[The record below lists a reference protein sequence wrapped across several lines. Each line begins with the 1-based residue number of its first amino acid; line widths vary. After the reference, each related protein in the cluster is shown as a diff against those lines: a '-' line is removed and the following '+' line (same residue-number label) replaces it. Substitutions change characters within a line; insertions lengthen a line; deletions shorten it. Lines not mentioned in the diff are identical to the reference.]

1 MSIALVVHGH
11 FYQPPRESP
20 WTEMIEREPSAQPF
34 RNWNERIHSECY
46 RPNAY
51 ARIID
56 SRGRVERIINNYSNL
71 SFNFGPTL
79 LTWLE
84 RQHPR
89 TYARIIDADSESVA
103 RRGGHGNAI
112 AQGYHHVILT
122 LCNDR
127 DRRTQIRWGV
137 ADFRH
142 RFGRAPESLWLP
154 ETACNSDTLEALI
167 EEGLAYVI
175 LSPHQA
181 ERVRPVGGKVWQSV
195 VDGQIDP
202 TVPYKYFHRDGSER
216 SIAIFFYDGMIAKS
230 VAFDGLLAS
239 SHTLVDRFERAV
251 GHDTQ
256 LVNIATDGE
265 SYGHHFEFG
274 DRCIAYAL
282 ETEAAAHGFRVTN
295 YGEFLAEH
303 APVWEV
309 EIKEGP
315 EGEGTAWS
323 CAHGVGRWSR
333 DCSCH
338 AGALEGWNQQ
348 WREPLRA
355 ALDFLRDDAAPKFEA
370 AAGDLFADPWAVRDA
385 YVDLLVD
392 RTHPREEF
400 LRRHAKRP
408 LSAAE
413 QIRAL
418 TLLELQRS
426 AMVMYT
432 SCGWFFNDISGLET
446 VQVLRYAG
454 RALELMEELELAPPR
469 AQFLDIL
476 SEAQS
481 NLRRAGNGADIF
493 RRTVE
498 TSRVTPPNV
507 AAHIAMTGLASRDN
521 GEQTGEVAGYEY
533 RKQDFQEQSDGR
545 LTLATGRVGLRL
557 ATTGREFNYALATM
571 HFGDADYCCVLK
583 PDAGEAS
590 FRASSEQ
597 LWSQFRTASLPVML
611 RLAQEEFGPE
621 VYGLEHLLPQ
631 GRQHLSD
638 LIFGSMV
645 EQYVEQYEFLYEKNR
660 RVIEVLQ
667 AAGFKLPKEL
677 RAAAEFTMSRRFEA
691 ELLAQQQR
699 ADDGDYRKALDI
711 ADEAARLDYRIDR
724 TIINRL
730 FEETMTQTVRR
741 AVDNPSAENFH
752 TALTLIAT
760 AKKLSLEANLEHAQE
775 VVYEALQRL
784 PVVSF
789 EMRELALRL
798 DLAPNILVSLATD
811 ATSHEPQ
818 ISTTQVA
825 LIESSGLSY

>member
-1 MSIALVVHGH
+1 MTIALVVHGH
-11 FYQPPRESP
+11 FYQPPRENP

-34 RNWNERIHSECY
+34 HNWNERIHSECY

-56 SRGRVERIINNYSNL
+56 SRGRVERIVNNYSNL

-89 TYARIIDADSESVA
+89 TYARVIDADRESVA

-112 AQGYHHVILT
+112 AQGYHHAILP

-142 RFGRAPESLWLP
+142 RFGREPESLWLP
-154 ETACNSDTLEALI
+154 ETACNPATLDTLI

-181 ERVRPVGGKVWQSV
+181 ERVRPLGGKTWQSV
-195 VDGQIDP
+195 IDGQIDP
-202 TVPYKYFHRDGSER
+202 TVPYKYFHSDGSER
-216 SIAIFFYDGMIAKS
+216 SIAIFFYDGMIAKA
-230 VAFDGLLAS
+230 VAFDALLAS

-251 GHDTQ
+251 SHGTQ

-265 SYGHHFEFG
+265 SYGHHFQFG

-303 APVWEV
+303 EPAWEV

-315 EGEGTAWS
+315 NGEGTAWS

-338 AGALEGWNQQ
+338 AGAPEGWNQK

-370 AAGDLFADPWAVRDA
+370 AAGDLFVDPWAARDA
-385 YVDLLVD
+385 YVELLVD

-400 LRRHAKRP
+400 LRRHAKKS

-413 QIRAL
+413 RIRAL

-426 AMVMYT
+426 ALVMYT

-446 VQVLRYAG
+446 VQVMRYAG
-454 RALELMEELELAPPR
+454 RALDLMDELELAPPR
-469 AQFLDIL
+469 AQFLDIIA
-476 SEAQS
+476 EARS
-481 NLRRAGNGADIF
+481 NKRRTGNGADIF
-493 RRTVE
+493 RDTIE
-498 TSRVTPPNV
+498 ASRVTPQNV
-507 AAHIAMTGLASRDN
+507 AAHIAMTGLADRGN

-545 LTLATGRVGLRL
+545 LTLATGHVALRL
-557 ATTGREFNYALATM
+557 ATTGREFDYALATM
-571 HFGDADYCCVLK
+571 QFGDADYYCVLK
-583 PDAGEAS
+583 PYAGEAL
-590 FRASSEQ
+590 FAASTAR
-597 LWSQFRTASLPVML
+597 LWSKFRTTSLPVML

-621 VYGLEHLLPQ
+621 EYGLEDLLPQ

-660 RVIEVLQ
+660 RVIEILQ
-667 AAGFKLPKEL
+667 AADFKLPKEL
-677 RAAAEFTMSRRFEA
+677 RAAAEFTMSRRFET
-691 ELLAQQQR
+691 ELLAQQKNP
-699 ADDGDYRKALDI
+699 DGGDYRKALDI
-711 ADEAARLDYRIDR
+711 ADEAARLNYRIDR

-741 AVDNPSAENFH
+741 AVDNPSAENFR
-752 TALTLIAT
+752 TALTLIAA
-760 AKKLSLEANLEHAQE
+760 AKKLGLEANLEHAQE

-789 EMRELALRL
+789 ELRELAVRL
-798 DLAPNILVSLATD
+798 GFAPDILVMPSAPVS
-811 ATSHEPQ
+811 SHEAQ
-818 ISTTQVA
+818 FQTTQNA
-825 LIESSGLSY
+825 LT